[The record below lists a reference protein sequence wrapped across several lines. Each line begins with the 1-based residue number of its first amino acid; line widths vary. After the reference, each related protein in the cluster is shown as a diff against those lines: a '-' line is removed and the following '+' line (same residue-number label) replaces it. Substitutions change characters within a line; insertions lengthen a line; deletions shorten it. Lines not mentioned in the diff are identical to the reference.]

1 MLKLF
6 KKTFNLVK
14 RLITMLIKLTLI
26 LALSG
31 TTLLLVA
38 RLITAIHSNGRV
50 HAVATIPTQRAAI
63 VFGAGLWKDGTP
75 TPVLKDRVQ
84 AASELYFA
92 GKVEKLLMSGD
103 NRFVDYDEPTAMKKY
118 AITLGVPAE
127 AIVLDFAGRRT
138 YDTCYRAKEIFG
150 LDSAIL
156 VTQEFHL
163 SRALYICKSLGIEST
178 GINADRR
185 YYKKTSRVYWNT
197 RETLAT
203 LTAFIDLYITHPLP
217 VLGEFEPI
225 FTETSQN

>member
-1 MLKLF
+1 
-6 KKTFNLVK
+6 
-14 RLITMLIKLTLI
+14 MLIKLTLI

-31 TTLLLVA
+31 AAILLIA

-50 HAVATIPTQRAAI
+50 HTVATIPTQRAAI
-63 VFGAGLWKDGTP
+63 VFGAGLWKDGSP
-75 TPVLKDRVQ
+75 TPVLRDRVKT
-84 AASELYFA
+84 ASELYFQ

-103 NRFVDYDEPTAMKKY
+103 NRTVDYDEPTAMKEY
-118 AITLGVPAE
+118 AIELGVPAE

-163 SRALYICKSLGIEST
+163 SRALYLCEKLGVEST
-178 GINADRR
+178 GVNADQ
-185 YYKKTSRVYWNT
+185 RVYLKRSILFWNT

-203 LTAFIDLYITHPLP
+203 FTALWDVHISHPLP

-225 FTETSQN
+225 FLEE

>member
-1 MLKLF
+1 MLKSLSKLF
-6 KKTFNLVK
+6 TLTK
-14 RLITMLIKLTLI
+14 RLLAMLIKLTLI

-31 TTLLLVA
+31 ATLLLVT

-50 HAVATIPTQRAAI
+50 HAVATIPTRGAAI

-75 TPVLKDRVQ
+75 TPVLRDRVQ

-103 NRFVDYDEPTAMKKY
+103 NRFVDYDEPTAMKNY
-118 AITLGVPAE
+118 AIELGVPAE

-163 SRALYICKSLGIEST
+163 SRALYICETLGVESI
-178 GINADRR
+178 GFNADRR
-185 YYKKTSRVYWNT
+185 DYRKSSRIYWNT
-197 RETLAT
+197 REALAT

-225 FTETSQN
+225 FRDTVE